1 MLRYLSNDL
10 IVHLIIFQTIILLI
24 SIWNI
29 ILVRR
34 ARRHSRSPNPQ
45 PVSILVPAR
54 NEESNIA
61 ACVQSLLT
69 QRYPDFEVIVLD
81 DSSTDSTYQILQE
94 IAQANH
100 KLTVLKGKRG
110 PDKHPGKNWACNQLA
125 DAARGELLLFTDADT
140 IHQPEM
146 LEKLIAALEGEN
158 ADLVTGYPRQV
169 LGSWGEK
176 LLVPFFSWA
185 VLVFFPL
192 GLAYKMRSAIF
203 TTAVGQLMLFRK
215 QVYQSIGG
223 HAGVSQ
229 SIVDDLALA
238 RKVQEGGFR
247 WRVVQAA
254 DLISC
259 RMYQTSRQALEGFTK
274 NLFAAFEFRLI
285 PFSFAFLWLAV
296 LFLEP
301 LLILGLLAAG
311 RAPLADPAIL
321 AICIGLSVL
330 VWLIPF
336 IHLALPIWL
345 AFCYPALVIANEISA
360 ARSLWLSLKGKL
372 VWKDRVIEPSSW
384 KWF

>member
-1 MLRYLSNDL
+1 MFRYLSSDL
-10 IVHLIIFQTIILLI
+10 IVHLIIFQAVILLI

-34 ARRHSRSPNPQ
+34 ARRHSQ
-45 PVSILVPAR
+45 PFNQQSVSILVPAR
-54 NEESNIA
+54 NEELNIA
-61 ACVQSLLT
+61 ACIQSLLS

-81 DSSTDSTYQILQE
+81 DSSTDSTFQILQE
-94 IAQANH
+94 ISQANH
-100 KLTVLKGKRG
+100 NLTVLKGERG

-125 DAARGELLLFTDADT
+125 DSARGELLLFTDADT
-140 IHQPEM
+140 THHPEM
-146 LEKLIAALEGEN
+146 LENITAALEGEN
-158 ADLVTGYPRQV
+158 ADLVTGYPRQA

-223 HAGVSQ
+223 HAGVSR

-238 RKVQEGGFR
+238 RKVQENGFR

-259 RMYQTSRQALEGFTK
+259 HMYQTSRQALEGFSK
-274 NLFAAFEFRLI
+274 NLFAAFGFRLI

-301 LLILGLLAAG
+301 LLILVLLAAG
-311 RAPLADPAIL
+311 RAPLADPGVL
-321 AICIGLSVL
+321 AICLGLSVL
-330 VWLIPF
+330 VWMIPF
-336 IHLALPIWL
+336 IHLALPVWL
-345 AFCYPALVIANEISA
+345 AFCYPAVVIANGISA
-360 ARSLWLSLKGKL
+360 ARSLWLTLKGEL

-384 KWF
+384 KWL